1 MNDVRSFA
9 LLLVLV
15 AALAAGCGEEAASGP
30 EGASVAPASAQLF
43 VSIDSDSSS
52 DQWKQAGALLD
63 KFPGGDKLIASAL
76 GQLSKEGLD
85 FQQDVEP
92 ALGPETDIVGL
103 DLSGEGEFVG
113 LTQPDDAEKLRELL
127 AKGDQ
132 PLVSREIDG
141 WTAFAETDTVLDKF
155 DAARKEGTLADLS
168 DYQDAI
174 GEVNQDGLVRL
185 YLNGNGLAEA
195 IAKQQGASA
204 SQFDTFFPGG
214 QIPSFAVSVTAEE
227 NGARVEGASMSPD
240 ETTFG
245 ADNFEAELPEKVPAG
260 VLLYANGNDLEQVFS
275 RARDLLAEQDPQFDQ
290 DLARIEAQ
298 IGVSLDEDVFPLF
311 SGETAIY
318 VRPSLLIP
326 EVTLVTHVD
335 DEDAAMATVNKL
347 ATAIGQYVPAAQ
359 RVIDV
364 DISGVQ
370 AKQLP
375 LSGPVSL
382 YWAAFDGHLVLTTSR
397 VGIADLK
404 SGDNRLADDEGFKSA
419 LEQADMPDETTGFVY
434 VNLHD
439 AISSLLGLGGAS
451 VPSDVRANLEPLDSL
466 VFYGSKDGK
475 TLRFAGFLSVD

>member
-1 MNDVRSFA
+1 MSNVRPLA
-9 LLLVLV
+9 LVLLLV

-43 VSIDSDSSS
+43 VSIDTDSGSE
-52 DQWKQAGALLD
+52 QWKQAGALVD

-76 GQLSKEGLD
+76 GELSKEGLD
-85 FQQDVEP
+85 FHQDVEP

-113 LTQPDDAEKLRELL
+113 LTQPDDAQKLKDLL
-127 AKGDQ
+127 ATGDQ
-132 PLVSREIDG
+132 PMVSREIEG
-141 WTAFAETDTVLDKF
+141 WTAFAETDAVLDKF
-155 DAARKEGTLADLS
+155 DAARQQGTLADAS

-185 YLNGNGLAEA
+185 YLNGSGLAEA
-195 IAKQQGASA
+195 IAKEQGTSA
-204 SQFDTFFPGG
+204 TQFGTFFPFGK
-214 QIPSFAVSVTAEE
+214 IPSFAVSVTAEE
-227 NGARVEGASMSPD
+227 DGARVEGASTPTDESAFSPD
-240 ETTFG
+240 TFK
-245 ADNFEAELPEKVPAG
+245 AELPDQVPGG
-260 VLLYANGNDLEQVFS
+260 VLLYANGNNLEQAFS
-275 RARDLLAEQDPQFDQ
+275 SARDVLAEQDPQFDQ
-290 DLARIEAQ
+290 DLARLEAQ
-298 IGVSLDEDVFPLF
+298 IGVSLEEEVFPLF

-326 EVTLVTHVD
+326 EVTIVTDVD
-335 DEDAAMATVNKL
+335 DENAAMATVNKL
-347 ATAIGQYVPAAQ
+347 ASAIGQYVPAAQ

-364 DISGVQ
+364 DISGVK
-370 AKQLP
+370 AKQMP
-375 LSGPVSL
+375 VSGPVSL

-404 SGDNRLADDEGFKSA
+404 SGDNRLADDEDFKGA

-451 VPSDVRANLEPLDSL
+451 VPPDVRENLEPLDSL
-466 VFYGSKDGK
+466 VFYGSKDGE
-475 TLRFAGFLSVD
+475 TFRFAGFLSVN